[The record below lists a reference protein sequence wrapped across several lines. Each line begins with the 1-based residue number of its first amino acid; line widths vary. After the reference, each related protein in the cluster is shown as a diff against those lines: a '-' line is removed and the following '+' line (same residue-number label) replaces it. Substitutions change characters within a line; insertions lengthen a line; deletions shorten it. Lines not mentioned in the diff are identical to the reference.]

1 MGKSKN
7 RIIYRGDNQQFK
19 SFSRIDAIKQ
29 TIEFL
34 KDDDKNAYPI
44 ITLFGLTA
52 EELLEHG
59 ANYELIKRLENI
71 LK

>member
-7 RIIYRGDNQQFK
+7 RIIYRGDNKQFT
-19 SFSRIDAIKQ
+19 SFSRIEAIKK

-34 KDDDKNAYPI
+34 KNNDKSAYPI
-44 ITLFGLTA
+44 ITLFGLSA
-52 EELLEHG
+52 EELLENG
-59 ANYELIKRLENI
+59 ANYELIKGLENI